1 MRSLYTFLAVALGFT
16 CSAAEPC
23 CPNHESK
30 GSEVATAW
38 LPPEKRAPSKLDF
51 TFTDQDGRRVALTN
65 LRGAPLAMSFVFTRC
80 QNERKCP
87 LVARTMAK
95 LQHQLG
101 KTNITTKP
109 VLLLVT
115 YDPEF
120 DTPSVLKQFAET
132 HDLEPGPTALLLRP
146 DPRDKKDFFRRLNVG
161 VNYNRNTVNLHG
173 VQLLLFDK
181 RGRHVRTHHSVIWDN
196 ASVIADLAALSIE

>member
-1 MRSLYTFLAVALGFT
+1 MRYLHTFLFLAIGFIA
-16 CSAAEPC
+16 SGGQPC
-23 CPNHESK
+23 CPNHDPKES
-30 GSEVATAW
+30 EFATPW
-38 LPPEKRAPSKLDF
+38 LPPEKRAPSKLDLN
-51 TFTDQDGRRVALTN
+51 FTDQDGHKVALTN

-87 LVARTMAK
+87 LVARTMAE
-95 LQHQLG
+95 LQDQLK
-101 KTNITTKP
+101 KTNISPRP

-132 HDLEPGPTALLLRP
+132 HDLQTGPDALLLRP
-146 DPRDKKDFFRRLNVG
+146 EPRDKKEFFRRLGVG
-161 VNYNRNTVNLHG
+161 VNYNRNTVNIHG

-181 RGRHVRTHHSVIWDN
+181 RGRHVRAYHSMIWDN
-196 ASVIADLAALSIE
+196 SNVVADLRVLSGE